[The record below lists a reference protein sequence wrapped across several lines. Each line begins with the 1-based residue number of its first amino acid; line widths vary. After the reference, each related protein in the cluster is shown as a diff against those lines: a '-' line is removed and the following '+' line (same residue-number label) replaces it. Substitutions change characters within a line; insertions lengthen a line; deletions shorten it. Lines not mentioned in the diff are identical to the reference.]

1 MGDIE
6 INYHIQVAYAKL
18 AAMTNLHQNFKI
30 YLRTRIMFLNSF
42 VRSRLAYSCQNWNL
56 TVGQL
61 EKLDFTYG
69 NLRRRMMR
77 DRFKRI
83 GDNNGDFQYK
93 LNNEK
98 VHAMCCISVVRD
110 FFQKEQKDYAGHVV
124 GMPNERCEKQL
135 MFNECKY
142 HRIGT
147 VTPIHLEQVLKFNN
161 PSIDSFINNSLKC
174 WLENENSY
182 I

>member
-6 INYHIQVAYAKL
+6 INYHTQVAYAKL
-18 AAMTNLHQNFKI
+18 ATMTNLHQNFKI
-30 YLRTRIMFLNSF
+30 YLRIRIMFLNSF

-61 EKLDFTYG
+61 EKLDCTYG
-69 NLRRRMMR
+69 NLLRRMMR